1 MRPPPSPSKSK
12 GVGSPGDLSEHEG
25 NRWRTFD
32 HAHFFF
38 RQVTLFFFFL
48 FLYVAHHVRT
58 AVCFEMD
65 MDDLGSPRSSL
76 RTEAAVNASCT
87 EDAGHYASGRVR
99 LVLEILMVL
108 MCLGAVTGN
117 ILVIVIVAANKTF
130 HSVTS
135 VLIMNLAISDL
146 LVGVGVMPFVALS
159 IMNRGWVDCIHLCS
173 YVGYTSS
180 VYCTA
185 SVLTLAAIA
194 LDRYHSIIDC
204 LRYTSRCT
212 LWRTCAVVLWIWLQA
227 LATSC
232 PPLLGWSSINYVVPM
247 YSCAVNLA
255 SSPSYTALMAAF
267 SYLIPAVV
275 ILFCYVNIVKVARS
289 HARRIHTLED
299 SVQRSRSP
307 NSTFTPH
314 DSSHQHFGSLR
325 GPSRLI
331 YHVSGQFV
339 SEVSREEGSYISP
352 ALSDSSTEQ
361 NNPTSRR
368 LFSFLAQSASQ
379 PPLQNSQQ
387 HHNHH
392 GVVRLFLVISAF
404 FLCWTPY
411 IGVALIQT
419 AETALSGKSSFVPP
433 SAVTFSYWLVL
444 LNSDINPLLYALL
457 SKRFQ
462 CALHGLRQKI
472 RARLGSV
479 VGRGGD
485 TRTEGE
491 DGRSSDPSTL
501 TATPPGLPS
510 SSETST
516 CDDKYPS
523 SIFTVSTDFK
533 HTSEEHLCQVCH
545 HDNTSPSCSVWQD
558 ADGSTRVDYLH
569 VPSRP
574 QEGSRLPFSALT
586 NERQATFFYGQ
597 ITVRVEHDVC

>member
-1 MRPPPSPSKSK
+1 
-12 GVGSPGDLSEHEG
+12 
-25 NRWRTFD
+25 
-32 HAHFFF
+32 
-38 RQVTLFFFFL
+38 
-48 FLYVAHHVRT
+48 
-58 AVCFEMD
+58 
-65 MDDLGSPRSSL
+65 MDDLDGSWSSL
-76 RTEAAVNASCT
+76 QAAAAVNASWT
-87 EDAGHYASGRVR
+87 EGAGHGVSQRTQ

-117 ILVIVIVAANKTF
+117 ILVIVIVAATKTF

-159 IMNRGWVDCIHLCS
+159 IMNRGWVDCTDLCL

-194 LDRYHSIIDC
+194 LDRYHSIMDC
-204 LRYTSRCT
+204 LRYSSRCT
-212 LWRTCAVVLWIWLQA
+212 LRRCCGVVLWIWLQA

-232 PPLLGWSSINYVVPM
+232 PPLLGWSSVSYVVPM
-247 YSCAVNLA
+247 YSCAVNWA
-255 SSPSYTALMAAF
+255 SSPSYTAFMAAL

-299 SVQRSRSP
+299 SVQRSRNPS
-307 NSTFTPH
+307 SAFTPG
-314 DSSHQHFGSLR
+314 DSSRQHCGSLHS
-325 GPSRLI
+325 PSKLI

-339 SEVSREEGSYISP
+339 PEVSREGGDYISP
-352 ALSDSSTEQ
+352 ALPDSATEQ
-361 NNPTSRR
+361 NNPTPRR
-368 LFSFLAQSASQ
+368 LFSFLAQSTSQ

-387 HHNHH
+387 HHH

-411 IGVALIQT
+411 IGVALVQAT
-419 AETALSGKSSFVPP
+419 ETAISGQSSLVPP

-462 CALHGLRQKI
+462 GALQGLRLKI

-479 VGRGGD
+479 VGRGGEV
-485 TRTEGE
+485 RAEGDE
-491 DGRSSDPSTL
+491 GRSSDPCTL
-501 TATPPGLPS
+501 TTTHPGPPS
-510 SSETST
+510 SSET
-516 CDDKYPS
+516 CDDSKYSS
-523 SIFTVSTDFK
+523 SIFTVSADFK
-533 HTSEEHLCQVCH
+533 HQDLCKVCH
-545 HDNTSPSCSVWQD
+545 RENTSQSCSVWQD
-558 ADGSTRVDYLH
+558 AVGEGIVDCLQ

-574 QEGSRLPFSALT
+574 QEGGRLPFSALT
-586 NERQATFFYGQ
+586 NERQATFFFGQ